1 MHAADFEL
9 NVSLPADGRFAE
21 TMRDLAAHA
30 ARYAG
35 CREGDADRYAAA
47 VEHVA
52 RACLK
57 KAPAGAGVMVIF
69 RRRSGPLEFLIAC
82 ERRFDAPD
90 QDGHVT
96 VGWTNEAGT
105 SMCRVSLNL

>member
-35 CREGDADRYAAA
+35 YQESDAGRYAAA

-52 RACLK
+52 LACLK
-57 KAPAGAGVMVIF
+57 RAGAGAGVTVIF
-69 RRRSGPLEFLIAC
+69 RRNAGPLEFLIAC
-82 ERRFDAPD
+82 ESPFDVPTAE
-90 QDGHVT
+90 GRVS
-96 VGWTNEAGT
+96 VGWANERGT
-105 SMCRVSLNL
+105 SMCRVTVEP

>member
-35 CREGDADRYAAA
+35 CQEPRAGRYAAVVERVA
-47 VEHVA
+47 V
-52 RACLK
+52 ACLNR
-57 KAPAGAGVMVIF
+57 AASGAGVSVIL
-69 RRRSGPLEFLIAC
+69 RRGSGPLEFLIAC
-82 ERRFDAPD
+82 EVPLDAATH
-90 QDGHVT
+90 DGQIMVE
-96 VGWTNEAGT
+96 WTKEQGT
-105 SMCRVSLNL
+105 SMCRVALEV